1 MDKVL
6 FNVKLMAVNP
16 NLGSDYFLRSVFGD
30 WNVLVLNDYWGSL
43 ELIVSLKC
51 QEIVYIWLFIL
62 S

>member
-6 FNVKLMAVNP
+6 FNVKLMAVHP